1 MLPFHDGAEG
11 GCPPPHRRS
20 RLVYASRFT
29 FRQRFEA
36 FWEIEM
42 DLKSLGGKTVLV
54 TGSASGIG
62 LETALAFAKRGA
74 DLILCDVDEAGLGKA
89 AGRIEAL
96 GSAVFTRRVDVSSAD
111 EMGAFADAVHER
123 VEAVDILM
131 NNAGVAIG
139 GPFLST
145 SLEDWNWI
153 LGVNT
158 LGVVHGCH
166 YFIPKMVA
174 RGKGGHVIN
183 VSSAAGY
190 SANSILAAYNAT
202 KFSVLGL
209 SEALW
214 EELHPHSIGVTAV
227 CPGLIDTPI
236 TRNARLVGEMDKPDK
251 RKEMVEGYQRR
262 GYTPDRVA
270 RNILKAV
277 EKDRLVAPISIEAWG
292 LYYLKRFAPWLLR
305 QIGLQVAKRASQP

>member
-1 MLPFHDGAEG
+1 
-11 GCPPPHRRS
+11 
-20 RLVYASRFT
+20 
-29 FRQRFEA
+29 
-36 FWEIEM
+36 M
-42 DLKSLGGKTVLV
+42 DLSSLQGKTALV
-54 TGSASGIG
+54 TGAASGIG
-62 LETALAFAKRGA
+62 LETALAFARRGA
-74 DLILCDVDEAGLGKA
+74 DLVICDLDERGLGA
-89 AGRIEAL
+89 AADQIEGLGRSVMA
-96 GSAVFTRRVDVSSAD
+96 RPVDVSSAD
-111 EMGAFADAVHER
+111 QMGAFAAEVHQE

-139 GPFLST
+139 GPFLAT

-153 LGVNT
+153 LGINT

-166 YFIPKMVA
+166 FFIPNMVQ

-190 SANSILAAYNAT
+190 SASSALPAYNAT

-214 EELHPHSIGVTAV
+214 EELRPHAIGVTAV

-236 TRNARLVGEMDKPDK
+236 TRNARLVGEMDKPE
-251 RKEMVEGYQRR
+251 RRQEMVEGYRRR
-262 GYTPDRVA
+262 GYTPERVA

-277 EKDRLVAPISIEAWG
+277 EKNRLVAPISPEAWA

-305 QIGLQVAKRASQP
+305 RLGLVLAKRTAAAAG

>member
-1 MLPFHDGAEG
+1 MDM
-11 GCPPPHRRS
+11 RS
-20 RLVYASRFT
+20 L
-29 FRQRFEA
+29 Q
-36 FWEIEM
+36 
-42 DLKSLGGKTVLV
+42 GKTALV
-54 TGSASGIG
+54 TGAASGIG
-62 LETALAFAKRGA
+62 LETALAFAGRGA
-74 DLILCDVDEAGLGKA
+74 DLVICDVDEAGL
-89 AGRIEAL
+89 AGATQRIQGL
-96 GSAVFTRRVDVSSAD
+96 GRNVLSRRVDVSSAD
-111 EMGAFADAVHER
+111 EMVEFATEVHRR
-123 VEAVDILM
+123 VEAVDVLM
-131 NNAGVAIG
+131 NNAGVALG

-153 LGVNT
+153 LGINT

-166 YFIPKMVA
+166 FFIPSMVR
-174 RGKGGHVIN
+174 RGVGGHVIN

-190 SANSILAAYNAT
+190 SANSALAAYNAT

-214 EELHPHSIGVTAV
+214 EELRPHGIGVTAV

-236 TRNARLVGEMDKPDK
+236 TRSARLVGEMDKQQL
-251 RKEMVEGYQRR
+251 RERMVEGYQRR

-277 EKDRLVAPISIEAWG
+277 QKNRLVAPISPEAWV

-305 QIGLQVAKRASQP
+305 RMGLAMAKRIGR

>member
-1 MLPFHDGAEG
+1 M
-11 GCPPPHRRS
+11 S
-20 RLVYASRFT
+20 
-29 FRQRFEA
+29 
-36 FWEIEM
+36 
-42 DLKSLGGKTVLV
+42 SLRGKTALV
-54 TGSASGIG
+54 TGAASGIG
-62 LETALAFAKRGA
+62 LETALAFARRGA
-74 DLILCDVDEAGLGKA
+74 DLVICDLDETRLGAAGERIEGLGRSVLA
-89 AGRIEAL
+89 
-96 GSAVFTRRVDVSSAD
+96 RRVDVSSAD
-111 EMGAFADAVHER
+111 EMGAFAAEVHQEI
-123 VEAVDILM
+123 EAVDILM

-153 LGVNT
+153 LGINT

-166 YFIPKMVA
+166 FFIPNMVRRA
-174 RGKGGHVIN
+174 QGGHVIN

-190 SANSILAAYNAT
+190 SASSMLPAYNAT

-214 EELHPHSIGVTAV
+214 EELRPHSIGVTAV

-236 TRNARLVGEMDKPDK
+236 TRNARLVGEMDKP
-251 RKEMVEGYQRR
+251 EMREDMVRGYQRR

-277 EKDRLVAPISIEAWG
+277 EKNRLVAPISPEAWA
-292 LYYLKRFAPWLLR
+292 LYYVKRFAPWLLR
-305 QIGLQVAKRASQP
+305 RIGLLLAKRAQG

>member
-1 MLPFHDGAEG
+1 
-11 GCPPPHRRS
+11 
-20 RLVYASRFT
+20 
-29 FRQRFEA
+29 
-36 FWEIEM
+36 
-42 DLKSLGGKTVLV
+42 VLV
-54 TGSASGIG
+54 TGAASGIG
-62 LETALAFAKRGA
+62 LETALAFANRGA
-74 DLILCDVDEAGLGKA
+74 DLVLCDIDEAGLA
-89 AGRIEAL
+89 AAANRIEDL
-96 GSAVFTRRVDVSSAD
+96 GCDVFSHRVDVSNAD
-111 EMGAFADAVHER
+111 EMRGFADQVHQR

-153 LGVNT
+153 LGINT

-166 YFIPKMVA
+166 FFIPKMVE

-190 SANSILAAYNAT
+190 SANSALAAYNAT

-214 EELHPHSIGVTAV
+214 EELQPHSIGVTAV

-236 TRNARLVGEMDKPDK
+236 TRNARLVGEMDKPEK
-251 RKEMVEGYQRR
+251 REEMVEGYRRR

-277 EKDRLVAPISIEAWG
+277 ERNRLVAPISPEAWA
-292 LYYLKRFAPWLLR
+292 LYYTKRFAPWLLR
-305 QIGLQVAKRASQP
+305 RFGLLLSKRVAQ